1 MAEPLRLKAKSAS
14 PGIAS
19 GPAFLAERP
28 DAAPASRAVGGY
40 SALEKAIDISIGELE
55 HLADGADAESRDII
69 DFQIEVLRDPTI
81 AEATGARMEAD
92 ENVVFAWVATLDAYI
107 GELEAADEEQM
118 RARAVDI
125 LDIKNRV
132 LGALAGTPIAD
143 FPPGSVF
150 VGKDMEP
157 SRFLAHDWSKG
168 GGIALF
174 AGSTAGHVALLARAK
189 SVPMVVGTGRFSAAD
204 GDPVRVDG
212 DAGAVVL
219 KAGGMLIPAPAQAP
233 ASDTQTG
240 SSELR
245 TADGVP
251 ILLSININDPAE
263 IDALDPA
270 TAGVGLMRSEFS
282 VASVADAA
290 NEERQLAIYRRVLEQ
305 AGDRPVIIRM
315 LDIGGDKP
323 LAGLEDLPALASGL
337 RGIRLLLARP
347 EIARVQARALLRAA
361 VFGRLSVMLPM
372 VTFPDEVDRMR
383 ELFRKEAEKLGRRAL
398 PHRMPPIGMMVEVPS
413 AALMLDAFGSAAFFS
428 FGTNDLTQT
437 TWGFSRDDVETSV
450 FASYLDKG
458 VFTVSPFE
466 TLDADGVG
474 RLVEIAATEGRRSRP
489 DLKLGVCGEHG
500 GDPESIHFFHQ
511 VGLDYVSCSPFRVPV
526 ARLEA
531 GRAAVNA

>member
-28 DAAPASRAVGGY
+28 DAVPASRAVGGY

-55 HLADGADAESRDII
+55 RLAEGADAESRDII

-212 DAGAVVL
+212 NAGAVVL
-219 KAGGMLIPAPAQAP
+219 QAGGMLIPAPAQMP
-233 ASDTQTG
+233 AGDTQTG

-251 ILLSININDPAE
+251 IQLSININDPAE

-282 VASVADAA
+282 VTSIADAA

-323 LAGLEDLPALASGL
+323 LAGLEDLPALSASGL

-372 VTFPDEVDRMR
+372 VTFPDEIDRMR
-383 ELFRKEAEKLGRRAL
+383 ELFREEAEKLGRRAVL
-398 PHRMPPIGMMVEVPS
+398 HRMPPIGMMVEVPA

-428 FGTNDLTQT
+428 FGTNDLTQYLAA
-437 TWGFSRDDVETSV
+437 SARDDI
-450 FASYLDKG
+450 
-458 VFTVSPFE
+458 
-466 TLDADGVG
+466 DADASKAAPAVL
-474 RLVEIAATEGRRSRP
+474 RLITQAVKLAAGKPTSICGDMAGNPGYLPGLLAAGLRHFSVAPARRPAIRSA
-489 DLKLGVCGEHG
+489 
-500 GDPESIHFFHQ
+500 II
-511 VGLDYVSCSPFRVPV
+511 GLNAD
-526 ARLEA
+526 
-531 GRAAVNA
+531 GTRAAGE

>member
-1 MAEPLRLKAKSAS
+1 MAAPLRLTAKSAS

-28 DAAPASRAVGGY
+28 DAPAPSTAGGY
-40 SALEKAIDISIGELE
+40 GALEKAIDISIGELE
-55 HLADGADAESRDII
+55 RLADGADAESRDII

-143 FPPGSVF
+143 FPPGSIF

-189 SVPMVVGTGRFSAAD
+189 SVPMVIGTGRFSAAD
-204 GDPVRVDG
+204 GDPVGVDG

-219 KAGGMLIPAPAQAP
+219 KAGGMLIPPLAPAQAP
-233 ASDTQTG
+233 TADTQNE

-282 VASVADAA
+282 ITSVADAA

-305 AGDRPVIIRM
+305 AGDRPVTIRM

-323 LAGLEDLPALASGL
+323 LAGPEDLPGLSASGL

-372 VTFPDEVDRMR
+372 VTFPDEIDRMR
-383 ELFRKEAEKLGRRAL
+383 ELFREEAEKLGRRSL
-398 PHRMPPIGMMVEVPS
+398 LHRMPPIGMMVEVPA
-413 AALMLDAFGSAAFFS
+413 AALMLDTFGSAAFFS
-428 FGTNDLTQT
+428 FGTNDLTQYLAACA
-437 TWGFSRDDVETSV
+437 RDDI
-450 FASYLDKG
+450 
-458 VFTVSPFE
+458 
-466 TLDADGVG
+466 DADAGKAAPAVL
-474 RLVEIAATEGRRSRP
+474 RLIAQAVKLTAGKPVSICGDMAGNPHYLPGLLAAGLRHFSVAPARRPAIRSAIIGLNA
-489 DLKLGVCGEHG
+489 DGTKAAGE
-500 GDPESIHFFHQ
+500 
-511 VGLDYVSCSPFRVPV
+511 
-526 ARLEA
+526 
-531 GRAAVNA
+531 

>member
-19 GPAFLAERP
+19 GPAFLAEEP
-28 DAAPASRAVGGY
+28 KAPSAAGGFG
-40 SALEKAIDISIGELE
+40 ALEKAIDISIGELE
-55 HLADGADAESRDII
+55 RLADGADAESRDII

-132 LGALAGTPIAD
+132 LGALAGTPTAD

-219 KAGGMLIPAPAQAP
+219 KAGGMLIPAQGQAP
-233 ASDTQTG
+233 ASDTQTESG
-240 SSELR
+240 ELH

-251 ILLSININDPAE
+251 IQLSININDPAE

-282 VASVADAA
+282 VTSLADAA

-323 LAGLEDLPALASGL
+323 LAGLEALPALSASGL

-372 VTFPDEVDRMR
+372 VTFPDEIDRMR
-383 ELFRKEAEKLGRRAL
+383 ELFREEAEKLGHRAL
-398 PHRMPPIGMMVEVPS
+398 PHRMPPIGMMVEVPA
-413 AALMLDAFGSAAFFS
+413 AALMLDTFGSAAFFS
-428 FGTNDLTQT
+428 FGTNDLTQYLAA
-437 TWGFSRDDVETSV
+437 SARDDI
-450 FASYLDKG
+450 
-458 VFTVSPFE
+458 
-466 TLDADGVG
+466 DADAGKAAPAVL
-474 RLVEIAATEGRRSRP
+474 RLIAQAVKLSAGKPVSICGDMAGNPGYLPGLLAAGLRHFSVAPARRPAIRSA
-489 DLKLGVCGEHG
+489 
-500 GDPESIHFFHQ
+500 II
-511 VGLDYVSCSPFRVPV
+511 GLNAD
-526 ARLEA
+526 
-531 GRAAVNA
+531 GTRAAGE

>member
-19 GPAFLAERP
+19 GPAFLAEEPKAPSAAERP
-28 DAAPASRAVGGY
+28 DASPASRAVGGY
-40 SALEKAIDISIGELE
+40 GALEKAIDISIGELE

-81 AEATGARMEAD
+81 AEATGARIEAD
-92 ENVVFAWVATLDAYI
+92 GNVVFAWVATLDAYI

-204 GDPVRVDG
+204 GDPVSVDG

-219 KAGGMLIPAPAQAP
+219 KAGGMLIPSPVPAQAP
-233 ASDTQTG
+233 AANAQTESG
-240 SSELR
+240 ELR

-263 IDALDPA
+263 IEALDAA

-282 VASVADAA
+282 VTSVADTA

-305 AGDRPVIIRM
+305 AGDRPVTIRM

-323 LAGLEDLPALASGL
+323 LAGLEDLPALSGSGL

-361 VFGRLSVMLPM
+361 AFGRLSVMLPM
-372 VTFPDEVDRMR
+372 VTFPDEIDRMR
-383 ELFRKEAEKLGRRAL
+383 NIFREEAEKLGRRAL

-413 AALMLDAFGSAAFFS
+413 AALMLDAFGAAAFFS
-428 FGTNDLTQT
+428 FGTNDLTQYLAA
-437 TWGFSRDDVETSV
+437 SARDDI
-450 FASYLDKG
+450 
-458 VFTVSPFE
+458 
-466 TLDADGVG
+466 DADAGKAAPAVL
-474 RLVEIAATEGRRSRP
+474 RLLAQAVRLTAGKPVSICGDMAGNPHYLPGLLAAGLRHFSVAPARRPAIRSA
-489 DLKLGVCGEHG
+489 
-500 GDPESIHFFHQ
+500 II
-511 VGLDYVSCSPFRVPV
+511 GLNAD
-526 ARLEA
+526 
-531 GRAAVNA
+531 GTRAAGE

>member
-19 GPAFLAERP
+19 GPAFLAEEPKAPSAAERP

-40 SALEKAIDISIGELE
+40 GALEKAIDISIGELE

-69 DFQIEVLRDPTI
+69 DFQIEVLRDPSI

-150 VGKDMEP
+150 IGKDMEP

-189 SVPMVVGTGRFSAAD
+189 SVPMVIGTGRFSAAD
-204 GDPVRVDG
+204 GDLVSVDG
-212 DAGAVVL
+212 NAGAVIL
-219 KAGGMLIPAPAQAP
+219 QAGSMLIPPLVPAQEP
-233 ASDTQTG
+233 AGDTQTTG
-240 SSELR
+240 GELR

-263 IDALDPA
+263 IEALDPA
-270 TAGVGLMRSEFS
+270 TAGIGLMRSEFS
-282 VASVADAA
+282 ITSVADAA

-305 AGDRPVIIRM
+305 AGDRPVTIRM

-372 VTFPDEVDRMR
+372 VTFPDEIDRMR
-383 ELFRKEAEKLGRRAL
+383 ELFREEAEKLGRRAL
-398 PHRMPPIGMMVEVPS
+398 LHRMPPIGMMVEVPA
-413 AALMLDAFGSAAFFS
+413 AALMLDTFASAAFFS
-428 FGTNDLTQT
+428 FGTNDLTQYLAA
-437 TWGFSRDDVETSV
+437 SARDGSDADAGKATPAVLRLIAQAVKLTAGKPVSICGDM
-450 FASYLDKG
+450 AGDPSYLPG
-458 VFTVSPFE
+458 LLAAGLRHFSVAPARRPAIRSAIIG
-466 TLDADGVG
+466 LNADG
-474 RLVEIAATEGRRSRP
+474 T
-489 DLKLGVCGEHG
+489 
-500 GDPESIHFFHQ
+500 
-511 VGLDYVSCSPFRVPV
+511 
-526 ARLEA
+526 
-531 GRAAVNA
+531 RAAGE

>member
-14 PGIAS
+14 PGVAS

-28 DAAPASRAVGGY
+28 GGAPAPRTAGGY
-40 SALEKAIDISIGELE
+40 GALETAIYISIGELE
-55 HLADGADAESRDII
+55 RLAEGADAESRDII

-81 AEATGARMEAD
+81 AEATGARMLAD

-204 GDPVRVDG
+204 GDPVSVDG
-212 DAGAVVL
+212 DAGAVIL
-219 KAGGMLIPAPAQAP
+219 KAGGKLIPPLAPAQAP
-233 ASDTQTG
+233 ASDAQIVSG
-240 SSELR
+240 ELR

-251 ILLSININDPAE
+251 ILISININDPAE

-282 VASVADAA
+282 VTSLADAA

-305 AGDRPVIIRM
+305 AGDKPVIIRM

-323 LAGLEDLPALASGL
+323 LAGLEDLPALSNSGL

-361 VFGRLSVMLPM
+361 VFGKLSVMLPM
-372 VTFPDEVDRMR
+372 VTFPDEIDRMR
-383 ELFRKEAEKLGRRAL
+383 ELFREEAEKLGRRAL
-398 PHRMPPIGMMVEVPS
+398 LHRMPPIGMMVEVPS
-413 AALMLDAFGSAAFFS
+413 AALMLDTFGSAAFFS
-428 FGTNDLTQT
+428 FGTNDLTQYLAAST
-437 TWGFSRDDVETSV
+437 RDD
-450 FASYLDKG
+450 
-458 VFTVSPFE
+458 
-466 TLDADGVG
+466 LDADAGKAAPAVL
-474 RLVEIAATEGRRSRP
+474 RLIAQAV
-489 DLKLGVCGEHG
+489 KLAAGKPTSICGDMA
-500 GDPESIHFFHQ
+500 GDPRYLSGLLAAGLRHFS
-511 VGLDYVSCSPFRVPV
+511 VAPARRPAIRSAIIGLNADGTK
-526 ARLEA
+526 AA
-531 GRAAVNA
+531 GE